1 MKLYYTPGACSLS
14 PSIALHE
21 AGIPF
26 EAIKVDLAKRT
37 LPDGSA
43 YTAVNP
49 LGYIPAIILDSG
61 EILTEG
67 PAIVQYLADLAPE
80 KKLAPA
86 NGTFARYKLQSWL
99 NLIAT
104 ELHKSFTPLFKPHTT
119 DAEKERVKEYLV
131 GRFTWLDQELAKHT
145 YLTGEDFTV
154 AEGYLFVVT
163 LWAKYFHL
171 NLDHL
176 THLQAW
182 FDRVANRPAVKA
194 ALAADH

>member
-26 EAIKVDLAKRT
+26 EAIKVDLATRT

-61 EILTEG
+61 EVLTEG
-67 PAIVQYLADLAPE
+67 PAIVQYIADLAPE

-104 ELHKSFTPLFKPHTT
+104 ELHKGFSPLFKPYT
-119 DAEKERVKEYLV
+119 AEADKERVKEYLA
-131 GRFTWLDQELAKHT
+131 GRFAWLDQELAKRP

-154 AEGYLFVVT
+154 ADGYLFVVMRWT
-163 LWAKYFHL
+163 KHF
-171 NLDHL
+171 NLKFDHL
-176 THLQAW
+176 MHLSAW

-194 ALAADH
+194 ALAADQ